1 MYPNFSIQDNL
12 SSLFKKTIILS
23 GTMDAKKLYVIIIGM
38 GIALAF
44 LGYKYVTTNNDLKK
58 YKGYYKDLSITYLNE
73 IMQAPA
79 LEPSLKDGNIISI
92 DFETNALQFTDLDN
106 KMFSIQDFKGKTLFI
121 NYWAT
126 WCNPCLAEMPSMADL
141 YERYSSNDA
150 IVFLYLSREELKTIQ
165 EYIPKDESLQKLPI
179 YKVVTDDEFFATT
192 GIPTTFII
200 NSSGDLIV
208 KDVGSAF
215 WNDQSVFNF
224 IDNLLG
230 IDEV

>member
-1 MYPNFSIQDNL
+1 
-12 SSLFKKTIILS
+12 
-23 GTMDAKKLYVIIIGM
+23 MDAKKLYVIIIGM

-73 IMQAPA
+73 IMEAPA

-200 NSSGDLIV
+200 NSSGNLIV